1 MKSETP
7 VSSNASKIRIWI
19 LAAVALMA
27 FALIAAAC
35 SSDSS
40 DSEPTATPDD
50 SVQSESPT
58 AADDAPAGVEVDGGD
73 EVLFVYLGADVL
85 GGEEITLADAFKLG
99 KPVILNFWAGLCPP
113 CRREMPDF
121 QELYNERQD
130 EFLMLGIDVGSFT
143 QLGTQSDAE
152 DLLDELGITY
162 PTAYVESD
170 ALLRAYNVF
179 GMPTTVFFT
188 ANGEVASQKG
198 GLMSGDEIRERT
210 QDMIDASE

>member
-7 VSSNASKIRIWI
+7 TSTNASRVRTWL

-40 DSEPTATPDD
+40 DSDPMPTSDDGAQIEGPTP
-50 SVQSESPT
+50 
-58 AADDAPAGVEVDGGD
+58 ADAGPAGVEVDGGD
-73 EVLFVYLGADVL
+73 EVLFVYSGADVL
-85 GGEEITLADAFKLG
+85 GGEEVTLADVFKLG
-99 KPVILNFWAGLCPP
+99 KPVVLNFWAGLCPP
-113 CRREMPDF
+113 CKQEMPDF
-121 QELYNERQD
+121 QEVYNERKD
-130 EFLMLGIDVGSFT
+130 EFVLVGVDVGRFT
-143 QLGTQSDAE
+143 QLGSQSDAE
-152 DLLDELGITY
+152 ELLDELGITY

-170 ALLRAYNVF
+170 TLLREYNVF

-188 ANGEVASQKG
+188 ANGDVVSQK
-198 GLMSGDEIRERT
+198 SGFLVGNELRDRT

>member
-1 MKSETP
+1 MKSKTP
-7 VSSNASKIRIWI
+7 ASTNASRVRTWL

-40 DSEPTATPDD
+40 DSEPTAAPDD
-50 SVQSESPT
+50 T
-58 AADDAPAGVEVDGGD
+58 AQTKRAPGTEDVLPAVEVDGGD

-130 EFLMLGIDVGSFT
+130 EFLMLGIDVGPFT